1 MHHAE
6 FNLVVLI
13 SGNGS
18 NLQAIIDAIQDQT
31 LPATLRAVISD
42 RPGAFGLSRA
52 VKAHIPTHVVDY
64 KQYPQRADFD
74 KALMQ
79 QIDAYSPDL
88 VVLAGF
94 MRILTTEFVQ
104 HYTDKMINVHP
115 SLLPKYQGL
124 NTHQRV
130 LDAGEQTHGASV
142 HYVTPELDSGPLILQ
157 GEVPVFPDDSAQ
169 SLQQRVHAIEH
180 KILPAAIRL
189 IASGQVSFR
198 NQRVYYGDKPIEK
211 FQLDSLAKQ
220 L

>member
-1 MHHAE
+1 MQHAE

-18 NLQAIIDAIQDQT
+18 NLQAIIDAIQAQT
-31 LPATLRAVISD
+31 LPVSLRAVISD
-42 RPGAFGLSRA
+42 RPGAFGLARA
-52 VKAHIPTHVVDY
+52 AEARIPAHVVDY
-64 KQYPQRADFD
+64 RQFPQREDFD

-94 MRILTTEFVQ
+94 MRILTTDFVE
-104 HYTDKMINVHP
+104 HYLGKMINVHP

-130 LDAGEQTHGASV
+130 LDAGEQIHGASV

-157 GEVPVFPDDSAQ
+157 GEVPVFPDESAK

-189 IASGQVSFR
+189 IATGQVTFR
-198 NQRVYYGDKPIEK
+198 KHRVYYGDKPMEK
-211 FQLDSLAKQ
+211 FQLDALAKQ